1 MTGFGTDWLALREP
15 FDRAARE
22 AAAPS
27 LDLPA
32 LAQRLRGDDPMI
44 TVIDL
49 ACGTGANLRELAPR
63 LRGLQRW
70 LLIDH
75 DPLLLDALP
84 GALAVWTQKLGF
96 GLRSDESGLRIDGP
110 DWSAEIQPLRID
122 LALALDTVPF
132 AEARL
137 VTGSAL
143 LDLVS
148 VTWLDALIGHVQSA
162 GAAALFALS
171 VDGRVAWVP
180 QVVGDEEIHRL
191 FMSHQRR
198 DKGFGPAM
206 GVEAARLAAEHFA
219 TVGYDVIQTGSDWRI
234 DERNGAEATAMLTA
248 MVDGMA
254 SAALEQAPMAD
265 NLVSRWKAQR
275 MSLKGRS
282 CLSVGHRE
290 LLAVPS

>member
-1 MTGFGTDWLALREP
+1 MTGFSADWLALREP
-15 FDRAARE
+15 FDGAARE

-32 LAQRLRGDDPMI
+32 LARRLRGDDPTL

-63 LRGLQRW
+63 LRGPQRW

-84 GALAVWTQKLGF
+84 GALAMWTQKPGF

-110 DWSAEIQPLRID
+110 DWSADIQPLRID

-148 VTWLDALIGHVQSA
+148 VAWLDALIGHLQSA
-162 GAAALFALS
+162 RAAALFALS
-171 VDGRVAWVP
+171 VDGRVAWAPYVE
-180 QVVGDEEIHRL
+180 GDEEIHRL

-206 GVEAARLAAEHFA
+206 AGEATRLAAERFA
-219 TVGYDVIQTGSDWRI
+219 AVGYDVIQIGSDWRI
-234 DERNGAEATAMLTA
+234 DGRSGAEATAMLTE

-254 SAALEQAPMAD
+254 SAALEQAPTAD
-265 NLVSRWKAQR
+265 NLVSRWRVQR
-275 MSLKGRS
+275 MSLKGQS

-290 LLAVPS
+290 LLAMPP

>member
-1 MTGFGTDWLALREP
+1 MTGFSADWLALREP

-32 LAQRLRGDDPMI
+32 LASRLRGDDPTL

-63 LRGLQRW
+63 LRGPQRW

-84 GALAVWTQKLGF
+84 LALAEWTQRLGF
-96 GLRSDESGLRIDGP
+96 GLRSDESGLRIDALE
-110 DWSAEIQPLRID
+110 WSAEIHLLRID
-122 LALALDTVPF
+122 LALALDGVLF
-132 AEARL
+132 AEAKL
-137 VTGSAL
+137 VTASAL

-148 VTWLDALIGHVQSA
+148 VEWLDALIGRVRSA
-162 GAAALFALS
+162 SAAVLFALS
-171 VDGRVAWVP
+171 VDGHVAWEP
-180 QVVGDEEIHRL
+180 RVVGDEEIHRL

-206 GVEAARLAAEHFA
+206 GGEAARLAAEHFA
-219 TVGYDVIQTGSDWRI
+219 AVGYDVIQTASDWRI
-234 DERNGAEATAMLTA
+234 DGSDSAEAAAMLTA

-254 SAALEQAPMAD
+254 GAALEQAPSAD
-265 NLVSRWKAQR
+265 NLVSAWRGRR
-275 MSLKGRS
+275 MDLTGRS

-290 LLAVPS
+290 LLAVPL